1 MDIRLFLD
9 PITMEKIMNEVKLGK
24 YDDEYAFIFEAI
36 HEKLNQSDSKQS
48 EILLKMVDEEKH
60 EVNKKSNIDES
71 EKKRDGFRDGLSVTS
86 LSDKSL
92 KTLEM
97 LILGNQKDTK
107 EFSQDKIYGPES
119 AGLIWIFHNRF
130 FPVKIVLNI
139 IAHLMFREKKTWLNL
154 DEFSDEILDT
164 IEKFVSKIH
173 GNKSLDHSI
182 HQGFPVPESILLE
195 RYEKMHKERPKAFRS
210 NVRGFRGNTD
220 EKIKQLAASRLT
232 SSRLRFSSQFI
243 GKSLMKDNGL
253 VYSGACFEMGLLAA
267 RGEKKDLEITLSK
280 NGLEFAMLKNPV
292 IGNVEMEGDWEENKQ
307 NKTFSM
313 DELDFIQKKIVERY
327 ELENN
332 IIANILNMLK
342 TIQDKDQTEI
352 TKKVREIFEEEKKQ
366 YMMQKFQDIIAKIH
380 SNPDDDVIQWRVAGI
395 MMERGTLKGKAR
407 DTLWQQ
413 LSSDVEQNG
422 IPKEQAVKYLVE
434 KHIQFQ
440 INGTMSRIKEI
451 SRLQR

>member
-1 MDIRLFLD
+1 
-9 PITMEKIMNEVKLGK
+9 
-24 YDDEYAFIFEAI
+24 
-36 HEKLNQSDSKQS
+36 
-48 EILLKMVDEEKH
+48 
-60 EVNKKSNIDES
+60 
-71 EKKRDGFRDGLSVTS
+71 
-86 LSDKSL
+86 
-92 KTLEM
+92 
-97 LILGNQKDTK
+97 
-107 EFSQDKIYGPES
+107 
-119 AGLIWIFHNRF
+119 
-130 FPVKIVLNI
+130 
-139 IAHLMFREKKTWLNL
+139 
-154 DEFSDEILDT
+154 
-164 IEKFVSKIH
+164 
-173 GNKSLDHSI
+173 
-182 HQGFPVPESILLE
+182 
-195 RYEKMHKERPKAFRS
+195 MHKERPKAFRS

-395 MMERGTLKGKAR
+395 MMERGTLKGKA
-407 DTLWQQ
+407 
-413 LSSDVEQNG
+413 LSL
-422 IPKEQAVKYLVE
+422 I
-434 KHIQFQ
+434 HISEP
-440 INGTMSRIKEI
+440 TRPY
-451 SRLQR
+451 